1 MGQVNNIQLK
11 INLKRNNNRKS
22 DYYGKLYEQADDDT
36 EAVNKDVAG
45 CLAQAFVELAA
56 AVDALDLQVGVE
68 MEDQEDEG
76 QDKGQQVT
84 IEQEHDTHQRC
95 HDSQKQEEPTA
106 VLRAQAYHQ
115 RQLTVLAVVVAV
127 AVVVDDE
134 QPVNDD
140 MCQSASYLLHKNNVK
155 KTYT

>member
-1 MGQVNNIQLK
+1 
-11 INLKRNNNRKS
+11 
-22 DYYGKLYEQADDDT
+22 
-36 EAVNKDVAG
+36 
-45 CLAQAFVELAA
+45 
-56 AVDALDLQVGVE
+56 

-76 QDKGQQVT
+76 QNEGQKVT

-95 HDSQKQEEPTA
+95 HNAQKQEEPTA
-106 VLRAQAYHQ
+106 VLCAQAYHQ
-115 RQLTVLAVVVAV
+115 GDFPVLAVVVAV